1 MTLKVIC
8 TEGVVIEEDLLNKFT
23 EAFKLISKEEDL
35 DNDASINIKIIKD
48 EEMLNLNNHF
58 RNKETS
64 TNVLSFTNEDI
75 SKSITGNLGDI
86 AINYDYILKESNE
99 QNKTFDD
106 HMIHMLIHGI
116 YHILGFEHDN
126 DKVAN
131 VMEKKEV
138 TLLNKLNIS
147 NPYN

>member
-35 DNDASINIKIIKD
+35 DNNASINIKIIKD
-48 EEMLNLNNHF
+48 KEMLNLNNHF
-58 RNKETS
+58 RNKESS

-86 AINYDYILKESNE
+86 AINYDYILEESNE

-116 YHILGFEHDN
+116 YHILGLDHHN

-138 TLLNKLNIS
+138 TLLKKLNIS

>member
-86 AINYDYILKESNE
+86 AINYDYILEESNE

-116 YHILGFEHDN
+116 YHILGFDHED
-126 DKVAN
+126 DKVAHI
-131 VMEKKEV
+131 METKEV

-147 NPYN
+147 DPYN

>member
-8 TEGVVIEEDLLNKFT
+8 TEGVVIEEGLLNKFT
-23 EAFKLISKEEDL
+23 EAFILISKEEDL
-35 DNDASINIKIIKD
+35 DDNASINIKIIKD
-48 EEMLNLNNHF
+48 KEMLNLNNHF
-58 RNKETS
+58 RNKESS

-86 AINYDYILKESNE
+86 AINYDYILEESNE

>member
-8 TEGVVIEEDLLNKFT
+8 TEGVAIEEDLLNKLT
-23 EAFKLISKEEDL
+23 DAFKLISKEEDL
-35 DNDASINIKIIKD
+35 DNNASINIKIIKD
-48 EEMLNLNNHF
+48 KEMLNLNNHF

-86 AINYDYILKESNE
+86 AINYDYILEESNK

-116 YHILGFEHDN
+116 YHILGFDHDN

>member
-86 AINYDYILKESNE
+86 AINYDYILEESNE

-116 YHILGFEHDN
+116 YHILGFDHDN

>member
-8 TEGVVIEEDLLNKFT
+8 AEGIKIQEDLLNKFIL
-23 EAFKLISKEEDL
+23 AFELVSKEEYFDS
-35 DNDASINIKIIKD
+35 DVSINVKIVKD
-48 EEMLNLNNHF
+48 KEMLKLNSHF
-58 RNKETS
+58 RNKESS
-64 TNVLSFTNEDI
+64 TNVLSFTNKDI

-86 AINYDYILKESNE
+86 AINYDYIIKESRE

>member
-35 DNDASINIKIIKD
+35 DKNASINIKIIKNK
-48 EEMLNLNNHF
+48 EMLNLNNHF
-58 RNKETS
+58 RNKESS

-86 AINYDYILKESNE
+86 AINYDYILEESNE

-116 YHILGFEHDN
+116 YHILGFDHDN
-126 DKVAN
+126 DKVGN

>member
-58 RNKETS
+58 RNKESS

>member
-1 MTLKVIC
+1 MTLKVIY
-8 TEGVVIEEDLLNKFT
+8 TEGVLIEEGLLNKFT

-35 DNDASINIKIIKD
+35 DDNASINIKIIKD
-48 EEMLNLNNHF
+48 KEMLNLNNHF
-58 RNKETS
+58 RNKESS

>member
-23 EAFKLISKEEDL
+23 QAFKLISKEEDL

-48 EEMLNLNNHF
+48 KEMLNLNNHF
-58 RNKETS
+58 RNKESS

-86 AINYDYILKESNE
+86 AINYDYILEESNE
-99 QNKTFDD
+99 QNKTFND

-116 YHILGFEHDN
+116 YHILGFDHDN

>member
-23 EAFKLISKEEDL
+23 QAFKLISKEEDL
-35 DNDASINIKIIKD
+35 DDNASINIKIIKD
-48 EEMLNLNNHF
+48 KEMLNLNNHF
-58 RNKETS
+58 RNKESS

-86 AINYDYILKESNE
+86 AINYDYILEESNE
-99 QNKTFDD
+99 QNKTFND

-116 YHILGFEHDN
+116 YHILGFDHDN

>member
-1 MTLKVIC
+1 MTLKIIC
-8 TEGVVIEEDLLNKFT
+8 TEGVVIEDDLLNKFK
-23 EAFKLISKEEDL
+23 EAFKLISKEENL
-35 DNDASINIKIIKD
+35 DDNASINIKIIKNK
-48 EEMLNLNNHF
+48 EMLNLNNHF
-58 RNKETS
+58 RNKESS

-86 AINYDYILKESNE
+86 AINYDYILEESYK

-116 YHILGFEHDN
+116 YHILGFDHDN

>member
-8 TEGVVIEEDLLNKFT
+8 TDGVVIEEDLLNKFT

-86 AINYDYILKESNE
+86 AINYDYILEESNE

>member
-23 EAFKLISKEEDL
+23 QAFKLISKEEDL
-35 DNDASINIKIIKD
+35 DDNASINIKIIKD
-48 EEMLNLNNHF
+48 KEMLNLNNHF
-58 RNKETS
+58 RNKQSS

-86 AINYDYILKESNE
+86 AINYDYILEESNE
-99 QNKTFDD
+99 QNKTFND

-116 YHILGFEHDN
+116 YHILGFDHDN

>member
-8 TEGVVIEEDLLNKFT
+8 TEGVLIEEGLLNKFT

-35 DNDASINIKIIKD
+35 DKNASINIKIIKNK
-48 EEMLNLNNHF
+48 EMLNLNNHF
-58 RNKETS
+58 RNKESS

-86 AINYDYILKESNE
+86 AINYDYILEESNE

>member
-8 TEGVVIEEDLLNKFT
+8 TEGVVIEEGLLNKFA

-35 DNDASINIKIIKD
+35 DDNASINIKIIKD

-86 AINYDYILKESNE
+86 AINYDYILEESNE

>member
-1 MTLKVIC
+1 MTLIVIC

-35 DNDASINIKIIKD
+35 DKNASINIKIIKNK
-48 EEMLNLNNHF
+48 EMLNLNNHF

-86 AINYDYILKESNE
+86 AINYDYILEESNE

-116 YHILGFEHDN
+116 YHILGFDHDN

-138 TLLNKLNIS
+138 ALLNKLNIS

>member
-23 EAFKLISKEEDL
+23 QAFKLISKEEDL
-35 DNDASINIKIIKD
+35 DDNASINIKIIKD
-48 EEMLNLNNHF
+48 KEMLNLNNHF
-58 RNKETS
+58 RNKESS

-86 AINYDYILKESNE
+86 AINYDYILEESNE
-99 QNKTFDD
+99 QNKTFND

-116 YHILGFEHDN
+116 YHILGFDHDN

-138 TLLNKLNIS
+138 ALLNKLNIS
-147 NPYN
+147 KPYN

>member
-35 DNDASINIKIIKD
+35 DNNVSINIKIIKNK
-48 EEMLNLNNHF
+48 EMLNLNNHF
-58 RNKETS
+58 RNKESS

-86 AINYDYILKESNE
+86 AINYDYIFEESNK

-116 YHILGFEHDN
+116 YHILGFDHDN

>member
-1 MTLKVIC
+1 MTLKIIC
-8 TEGVVIEEDLLNKFT
+8 TEGVVIEDDLLNKFK
-23 EAFKLISKEEDL
+23 EAFKLISKEENL
-35 DNDASINIKIIKD
+35 DDNASINIKIIKNK
-48 EEMLNLNNHF
+48 EMLNLNNHF
-58 RNKETS
+58 RNKESS

-86 AINYDYILKESNE
+86 AINYDYILEESYK

-116 YHILGFEHDN
+116 YHILGFDHDN

-131 VMEKKEV
+131 VMEKKEA
-138 TLLNKLNIS
+138 TLLKKLNIS